1 MLQRLQLATFLATG
15 FSFGIVPLFFLLFFP
30 WLVVAGQRH
39 SIVYGLHGHTEP
51 GSASE
56 MFVVGKYQLLEP
68 KRPGRWGPKGHH
80 LRVGLGGYLT
90 RGLWGSGYHPK
101 GPVGPARCCPGTLS
115 WPRRQE
121 WVALFFSMH
130 PNFDCCCCCCFVTD
144 RVFLSWV
151 FFFYW
156 PDLCM
161 CVSLVS
167 WMYQRFVHHR
177 VSLCYAFSS
186 YLSGYSRINRLLF
199 AQHIFEWGDGMYWE
213 CIYDTFVHLLF
224 PELFTVDQME
234 YFRFFFL
241 LCLFG

>member
-68 KRPGRWGPKGHH
+68 KRPRRWGPKGHH

-151 FFFYW
+151 FFF
-156 PDLCM
+156 
-161 CVSLVS
+161 
-167 WMYQRFVHHR
+167 
-177 VSLCYAFSS
+177 
-186 YLSGYSRINRLLF
+186 
-199 AQHIFEWGDGMYWE
+199 
-213 CIYDTFVHLLF
+213 
-224 PELFTVDQME
+224 
-234 YFRFFFL
+234 FL
-241 LCLFG
+241 LTRLVYVCVFGFVDVSKVCSSQSFSLLCVFQLFIQLFKN